1 MTGLQN
7 TVMVCQVLMYRLF
20 DTFPFWS
27 LSHFS
32 YLIMYVLPGWCT
44 SPTVYSPE
52 DIRPRKDIGS
62 LMPVLINALFFE
74 PG

>member
-7 TVMVCQVLMYRLF
+7 TVMVSQVLMYRLF

-27 LSHFS
+27 LFPFS

-44 SPTVYSPE
+44 SLTVYSPE
-52 DIRPRKDIGS
+52 VIRPRKD
-62 LMPVLINALFFE
+62 LEFLTPVLINGLFFE
-74 PG
+74 PA